1 MLRLR
6 QLLRYSVLAL
16 FLLAGPTSAQQT
28 RDTTHAYP
36 WRGKILYGGGPSVGA
51 PPSDFT
57 GETPPPQWCLQATR
71 RASGDL
77 GMSQNS
83 WTEVSR
89 SWLRQV
95 LSDTTD
101 HGAGWRKVLGGAPRL
116 SARDSIIQV
125 LDERACH
132 EISEIINRGLL
143 GWEKGPPPVVV
154 FRVRDYLIA
163 YPSNARMGEFG
174 LAVGLSLERQIRG
187 VSTW

>member
-1 MLRLR
+1 MLRLP
-6 QLLRYSVLAL
+6 QLLRYSILAL
-16 FLLAGPTSAQQT
+16 LLLAGPTSAQQT

-36 WRGKILYGGGPSVGA
+36 WRGKVLYGGGPSVGA

-57 GETPPPQWCLQATR
+57 GEAPPPQWCLQATR
-71 RASGDL
+71 RASGDF
-77 GMSQNS
+77 GMSQQS

-89 SWLRQV
+89 SWLHHV

-101 HGAGWRKVLGGAPRL
+101 HGAGWRKVLGGAPRV
-116 SARDSIIQV
+116 SARDSIVQV

-174 LAVGLSLERQIRG
+174 LAVGLSLEHQIRG
-187 VSTW
+187 VVTW